1 MAKEIV
7 AIENTG
13 GTAKLLVKDGDNF
26 SHVPLPYGIIRI
38 EPKEVNDEFI
48 SNAINNLHISINT
61 DNR

>member
-38 EPKEVNDEFI
+38 EPKEINDEFI
-48 SNAINNLHISINT
+48 SNANNNLYVDVKSN
-61 DNR
+61 NK